1 MFREGEDSND
11 GEPLYTLVVDGI
23 KKGEHLTMTDVSK
36 VLASYGE
43 SGNE

>member
-1 MFREGEDSND
+1 MFREEKDGND
-11 GEPLYTLVVDGI
+11 GEPLYTLVIDGI
-23 KKGEHLTMTDVSK
+23 KEGEHLTMTDVSK